1 MLHLIGEFEGGSLVE
16 KSETRAR
23 NSRGAV
29 ISIVSTFQESDDDDS
44 DQDVSCID
52 GKSCKA

>member
-1 MLHLIGEFEGGSLVE
+1 MLHLIGKLEGGSLVE